1 MRETRIKLAEKMK
14 NELKLAVSIRMI
26 LDTFKPVAERYG
38 ALMDLAFENYP
49 ELLNPDVTSQQILE
63 KARPFEDQELLRLM
77 KHAYQAIGCAANLT
91 EETKRKYV
99 EDFAFID
106 AISGWSKNDNMIRKK
121 IVKVQ

>member
-1 MRETRIKLAEKMK
+1 MIKLY
-14 NELKLAVSIRMI
+14 RM
-26 LDTFKPVAERYG
+26 
-38 ALMDLAFENYP
+38 
-49 ELLNPDVTSQQILE
+49 
-63 KARPFEDQELLRLM
+63 RLFI
-77 KHAYQAIGCAANLT
+77 AINLT